1 MATHA
6 VRRLGLAPM
15 TEGQYNTF
23 CKREALIKAGDTEGL
38 KKLDEQI
45 AKKRAAKNQEP
56 EGGNQNDS
64 N

>member
-1 MATHA
+1 MATYA

-15 TEGQYNTF
+15 TEGQYKTY
-23 CKREALIKAGDTEGL
+23 CKREALIKAGDKEGL
-38 KKLDEQI
+38 KKLDDEL

-56 EGGNQNDS
+56 EGGNQNDG